1 MASIEMP
8 RGKAQSS
15 CVFMARPCRRLE
27 ARTPERGIRMD
38 RSELRQFLRQQL
50 EDDTA
55 REFSQLDDSVNL
67 REGLGIDS
75 VDLVT
80 LIVHTQSHLKI
91 EVPSAE
97 LEKVTTM
104 GDLLDVL
111 QSRLAGAAGK
121 AA

>member
-1 MASIEMP
+1 MASEK
-8 RGKAQSS
+8 GYA
-15 CVFMARPCRRLE
+15 
-27 ARTPERGIRMD
+27 MD
-38 RSELRQFLRQQL
+38 RSELRQFLQQQL

-55 REFSQLDDSVNL
+55 REFGRLDDGVNL
-67 REGLGIDS
+67 REDLGIDS

-80 LIVHTQSHLKI
+80 LIVHTQGALKI

-104 GDLLDVL
+104 GNLLDVL
-111 QSRLAGAAGK
+111 QSRLAVAAGQ

>member
-1 MASIEMP
+1 
-8 RGKAQSS
+8 
-15 CVFMARPCRRLE
+15 
-27 ARTPERGIRMD
+27 MD

>member
-1 MASIEMP
+1 
-8 RGKAQSS
+8 
-15 CVFMARPCRRLE
+15 
-27 ARTPERGIRMD
+27 MD
-38 RSELRQFLRQQL
+38 RSELRQFLRKQL

-55 REFSQLDDSVNL
+55 REFAQLEDSVNL
-67 REGLGIDS
+67 REDLGIDS

-80 LIVHTQSHLKI
+80 LIVHTQGALKI

-97 LEKVTTM
+97 LEKVATM

-111 QSRLAGAAGK
+111 QSRLARTAGK

>member
-1 MASIEMP
+1 M
-8 RGKAQSS
+8 
-15 CVFMARPCRRLE
+15 
-27 ARTPERGIRMD
+27 TPERGIRMD
-38 RSELRQFLRQQL
+38 RNELRRLLIELL

-55 REFSQLDDSVNL
+55 REFGHLDDSANL

-80 LIVHTQSHLKI
+80 LIIHTQSRLGI
-91 EVPSAE
+91 ELPSAD
-97 LEKVTTM
+97 LEKVATM

-111 QSRLAGAAGK
+111 MARLNATSK

>member
-1 MASIEMP
+1 M
-8 RGKAQSS
+8 G
-15 CVFMARPCRRLE
+15 
-27 ARTPERGIRMD
+27 
-38 RSELRQFLRQQL
+38 RSELRQFLLQQL

-55 REFSQLDDSVNL
+55 REFGQLDDSVNL
-67 REGLGIDS
+67 REDLGIDS

-80 LIVHTQSHLKI
+80 LIVHTQNRLMI

-97 LEKVTTM
+97 LEKVATM

-111 QSRLAGAAGK
+111 QSRLAGAAGE